1 MFRSDMDDVCNCRRW
16 CTEGNCACLFSCFQ
30 RLVSRVGWV
39 NSSKFVLNRNL
50 TVRGKCLPKLK
61 PTFDTFG
68 LVGFVFF
75 GGGSHPPSKA
85 RTGLIV
91 QYFYW
96 FLSSICFPLRE
107 CGSIIR
113 RDPSRGGH
121 AEIMVVAGGGSNE
134 IYSI

>member
-39 NSSKFVLNRNL
+39 NSSKFVLDRNL

-68 LVGFVFF
+68 LVGFVFSEGKVTLSLEDAHRTYCSIF
-75 GGGSHPPSKA
+75 LLVFELDLLPPP
-85 RTGLIV
+85 RMRQHYTER
-91 QYFYW
+91 
-96 FLSSICFPLRE
+96 CFER
-107 CGSIIR
+107 GTR
-113 RDPSRGGH
+113 RD
-121 AEIMVVAGGGSNE
+121 GSNE
-134 IYSI
+134 IYSIYKKMQ